1 MGPEILLVDDEK
13 SLVKGLQKSLE
24 QENYVVWPAYEGRE
38 AWELFMHKPFDLVIL
53 DLMLPGIDG
62 LTLCHRMREKSDVP
76 IIMLTAKGD
85 DVDKIVG
92 LEMGAD
98 DYLAKPFNTREL
110 LARIKAVLRRF
121 SKNEQTGRGKLV
133 LGELTVDL
141 LNHRVYLNQ
150 QDVDLTAKEF
160 DLLAL
165 MAKNPGR
172 IFTREQLLRQVWG
185 LDYIGED
192 RTVDVH
198 VRRLREKIEV
208 KPDRPCYVLT
218 KWGVGYYFAAKEQ
231 EA

>member
-98 DYLAKPFNTREL
+98 DYLAKPFNT
-110 LARIKAVLRRF
+110 ANKATNAVMM
-121 SKNEQTGRGKLV
+121 RGS
-133 LGELTVDL
+133 
-141 LNHRVYLNQ
+141 N
-150 QDVDLTAKEF
+150 A
-160 DLLAL
+160 
-165 MAKNPGR
+165 
-172 IFTREQLLRQVWG
+172 
-185 LDYIGED
+185 
-192 RTVDVH
+192 
-198 VRRLREKIEV
+198 
-208 KPDRPCYVLT
+208 
-218 KWGVGYYFAAKEQ
+218 
-231 EA
+231 

>member
-13 SLVKGLQKSLE
+13 SLVRGLQKSLE
-24 QENYVVWPAYEGRE
+24 QENYVVWPAYEGQE

-110 LARIKAVLRRF
+110 LARIRAVLRRF
-121 SKNEQTGRGKLV
+121 SKSEQKRRGKLI

-141 LNHRVYLNQ
+141 LNHRVYLSE

-165 MAKNPGR
+165 MAKSPGR

-185 LDYIGED
+185 HEYIGED

-208 KPDRPCYVLT
+208 KPDQPRYVLT

>member
-150 QDVDLTAKEF
+150 QEVDLTAKEF

-165 MAKNPGR
+165 MAKSPGR

-185 LDYIGED
+185 HNYIGED

-198 VRRLREKIEV
+198 MRRLREKIEV

-231 EA
+231 EE

>member
-1 MGPEILLVDDEK
+1 MGSEILLVDDEK
-13 SLVKGLQKSLE
+13 SLVRGLQKSLE

-38 AWELFMHKPFDLVIL
+38 AWELFMHKPFDLIIL

-121 SKNEQTGRGKLV
+121 SKREQTGRGKLV
-133 LGELTVDL
+133 WGELTVDL

-150 QDVDLTAKEF
+150 QNVDLTSKEF

-165 MAKNPGR
+165 MAKSPGR

-185 LDYIGED
+185 HDYIGED